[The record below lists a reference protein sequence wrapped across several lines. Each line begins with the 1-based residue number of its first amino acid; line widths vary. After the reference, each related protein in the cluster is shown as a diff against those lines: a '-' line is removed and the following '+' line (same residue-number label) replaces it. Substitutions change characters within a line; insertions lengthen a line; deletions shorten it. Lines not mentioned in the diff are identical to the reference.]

1 MSGELLQCLS
11 SHASPLRE
19 AGAVSTALPGV
30 SPTRKLGHRAPRGSS
45 WLVLCPG
52 GGRLSAVKGPLSK
65 AHGTPPSTLTK
76 QDLLGVGLRCLPA
89 PLADARSVVLS
100 GSPL

>member
-1 MSGELLQCLS
+1 MPV
-11 SHASPLRE
+11 SHAFPLRE
-19 AGAVSTALPGV
+19 ADAVSAALPGV
-30 SPTRKLGHRAPRGSS
+30 SPTRKVGCRALRGSS
-45 WLVLCPG
+45 GPVLCPG
-52 GGRLSAVKGPLSK
+52 GGRLSAVKGHLSK

-76 QDLLGVGLRCLPA
+76 QDLLGVGLRFPLA